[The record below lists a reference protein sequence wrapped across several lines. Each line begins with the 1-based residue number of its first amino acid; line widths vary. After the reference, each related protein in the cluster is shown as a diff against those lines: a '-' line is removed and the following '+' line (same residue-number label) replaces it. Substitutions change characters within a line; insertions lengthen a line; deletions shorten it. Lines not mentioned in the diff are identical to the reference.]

1 MNKKSISIFC
11 AILMII
17 GTALPWTSMQATSSF
32 FDSETS
38 LSGLKFTEG
47 ILGLIAAI
55 AGIGLV
61 YFNKSVDRHINLTN
75 RLLRRFCRGLSNDLE
90 NVRNSLLC
98 VSILSRDPF
107 QIQRYEFSLNL
118 QKYSVQ
124 VLYKTKA
131 RGYEPRTFFPFI
143 SCYHVGWFRRRV
155 AIRLKGFSANYEK

>member
-61 YFNKSVDRHINLTN
+61 YFNHPYSIFAGIVNIILGGVTLFAHDM
-75 RLLRRFCRGLSNDLE
+75 FGSSFSYDLSNLGGDEYGLGEIGASFVMSPGIGIWIFIGSAILFTLLTIKISKQNVEKKE
-90 NVRNSLLC
+90 N
-98 VSILSRDPF
+98 
-107 QIQRYEFSLNL
+107 
-118 QKYSVQ
+118 
-124 VLYKTKA
+124 
-131 RGYEPRTFFPFI
+131 
-143 SCYHVGWFRRRV
+143 
-155 AIRLKGFSANYEK
+155 

>member
-11 AILMII
+11 AILMIV

-61 YFNKSVDRHINLTN
+61 YF
-75 RLLRRFCRGLSNDLE
+75 RFST
-90 NVRNSLLC
+90 V
-98 VSILSRDPF
+98 
-107 QIQRYEFSLNL
+107 
-118 QKYSVQ
+118 
-124 VLYKTKA
+124 
-131 RGYEPRTFFPFI
+131 
-143 SCYHVGWFRRRV
+143 
-155 AIRLKGFSANYEK
+155 